1 MDAAL
6 PCQDDFT
13 DALLGNLTCN
23 GPVAIRKGALRM
35 LINLGGSSERMV
47 ETLEKLLRDL
57 QEDHRIRLL
66 AARALGRTGCKRSLQ
81 ALIQSLDDEYP
92 SVRHEAIAALG
103 RAGDRDACAAL
114 MKLLDSKSCYVRGAA
129 ARALIQISGIP
140 APEKENVDLLTRLLC
155 SGDIR
160 VKEALLRAGPPAIAA
175 LTAMLDNASF
185 STRSLASQTLALHM
199 RRIVDGLPEGR
210 CVFPW
215 IEGQG
220 IFIQSIGN
228 LYGFRITRCG
238 RETIKV
244 ENSGFDSI
252 SRALCGERPLQLAPT
267 SRSSAA
273 PAPSLNGE
281 SIKTVKLESL
291 LSEHGAC
298 GVIRMGRTLVA
309 SLARGRLA
317 IKLCMRERDEIRL
330 LHEAMMQEHLQGL
343 GLSSRLPQPLGGLF
357 RIEGL
362 PSWIEAEIGV
372 SHARAICYIAGPDY
386 FQYLSDPALPEE
398 KMKSGMASCAEDL
411 ARLAGVGM
419 IHTSLIPLFHNRER
433 TTGGD
438 CTYRWNRKLA
448 GRLDNWL
455 ESCRFPNL
463 RQSGIADLEHIEMHP
478 QISSQALQ
486 AYAGEHLFSIS
497 LVLGCYFCR
506 SESLDYKAMGLI
518 LKDCFQKYY
527 RALAGHEPEPLD
539 AVIDWDHLACRM
551 AEEMVAEHAD
561 NGIDAS
567 GGLHLGM
574 QKHLGMHNGPFPI
587 PELLRAVHIA
597 TTSAVLELQA
607 RHRIRGG

>member
-6 PCQDDFT
+6 PCKVDFA
-13 DALLGNLTCN
+13 DALLGNLICN
-23 GPVAIRKGALRM
+23 GPLSIRKDALRM
-35 LINLGGSSERMV
+35 LINLGVSGER
-47 ETLEKLLRDL
+47 TTKALEKLLKDRE
-57 QEDHRIRLL
+57 EDHRVRLL
-66 AARALGRTGCKRSLQ
+66 AARALGRTGCKRSPQ

-114 MKLLDSKSCYVRGAA
+114 MKLLDSESCYVRGAA

-140 APEKENVDLLTRLLC
+140 APEKENIELLTRLLC

-160 VKEALLRAGPPAIAA
+160 VKEALLRVGPPAIAA
-175 LTAMLDNASF
+175 LTAMLDNDSF
-185 STRSLASQTLALHM
+185 SMRSLVAQALALHV
-199 RRIVDGLPEGR
+199 RSIVDGLTEGR
-210 CVFPW
+210 CVFPR

-228 LYGFRITRCG
+228 LYSFRITRCG
-238 RETIKV
+238 REAIKV
-244 ENSGFDSI
+244 DNSGLDSI
-252 SRALCGERPLQLAPT
+252 SRTLCGEQPLQLAPT

-273 PAPSLNGE
+273 PALGPSYEGIE
-281 SIKTVKLESL
+281 TIELEGL

-298 GVIRMGRTLVA
+298 GLIRMGRTLVA
-309 SLARGRLA
+309 PLERGRLA
-317 IKLCMRERDEIRL
+317 IKFCMKDGDEIRL
-330 LHEAMMQEHLQGL
+330 RHEATMQEHLLGL
-343 GLSSRLPQPLGGLF
+343 DLSSRIPRPLGGLF

-398 KMKSGMASCAEDL
+398 MMKSGMTSCAEDL
-411 ARLAGVGM
+411 ARLAGIGM

-478 QISSQALQ
+478 RISSQALQ

-506 SESLDYKAMGLI
+506 RGSLDYKAMGLI
-518 LKDCFQKYY
+518 LRDCFQKYY
-527 RALAGHEPEPLD
+527 RVLTGHEPEPLD
-539 AVIDWDHLACRM
+539 AVIDWDHLAFRM
-551 AEEMVAEHAD
+551 AEEMGAEHAG

-567 GGLHLGM
+567 GGLCLGM
-574 QKHLGMHNGPFPI
+574 QRHLGMHNGPFPI
-587 PELLRAVHIA
+587 PELLKAVHIA

-607 RHRIRGG
+607 RHRIKGG

>member
-1 MDAAL
+1 MDAAM
-6 PCQDDFT
+6 PGQDDTT
-13 DALLGNLTCN
+13 DALLGNLICN
-23 GPVAIRKGALRM
+23 RPIALRKDALRM
-35 LINLGGSSERMV
+35 LIDLGVSGERIAKA
-47 ETLEKLLRDL
+47 LEKLLKNQ
-57 QEDHRIRLL
+57 QEDHRVRLL
-66 AARALGRTGCKRSLQ
+66 AARALGRIGCKRSLQ

-103 RAGDRDACAAL
+103 RAGDRDTCTAL
-114 MKLLDSKSCYVRGAA
+114 TKLLDSESCYVRGAA
-129 ARALIQISGIP
+129 ARALIQIFGIP
-140 APEKENVDLLTRLLC
+140 VPGKENIELLIKLLC

-160 VKEALLRAGPPAIAA
+160 VKEALLCAGPPAAAA
-175 LTAMLDNASF
+175 LTAMLDNDSF
-185 STRSLASQTLALHM
+185 SNRSLAAQTLALHV
-199 RRIVDGLPEGR
+199 RRIVDGLPPGR

-228 LYGFRITRCG
+228 LYSFRIIRCG
-238 RETIKV
+238 REAIKV

-252 SRALCGERPLQLAPT
+252 SRTLCGEQPLQLAPT

-273 PAPSLNGE
+273 PALGPSYEGIE
-281 SIKTVKLESL
+281 TIELEGL

-298 GVIRMGRTLVA
+298 GLIRMGRTLVA
-309 SLARGRLA
+309 PLERGRLA
-317 IKLCMRERDEIRL
+317 IKFCMKDGDEIRL
-330 LHEAMMQEHLQGL
+330 LHEAMMQKRLQEL
-343 GLSSRLPQPLGGLF
+343 GLSSRLPKPLGGLF

-362 PSWIEAEIGV
+362 PSWIEAELGV
-372 SHARAICYIAGPDY
+372 SRARAICYIAGPDY
-386 FQYLSDPALPEE
+386 FEYLSDPALPEE
-398 KMKSGMASCAEDL
+398 EMRSGMASCAEDL
-411 ARLAGVGM
+411 ARLAGTGM

-455 ESCRFPNL
+455 DSCRFPNL
-463 RQSGIADLEHIEMHP
+463 RQSGIADLEHIEQHCE
-478 QISSQALQ
+478 ISSQALQ

-506 SESLDYKAMGLI
+506 RGSLDYKAMSQV

-527 RALAGHEPEPLD
+527 RALTGYEPEPLD
-539 AVIDWDHLACRM
+539 AGIDWDHLACRM
-551 AEEMVAEHAD
+551 AEEMGAEHAS

-587 PELLRAVHIA
+587 PELLKAVHIA

-607 RHRIRGG
+607 RHRIRAG

>member
-6 PCQDDFT
+6 PRKDDFA
-13 DALLGNLTCN
+13 DALLGNLICN
-23 GPVAIRKGALRM
+23 GPTAIRKDALRM
-35 LINLGGSSERMV
+35 LINLGVSDER
-47 ETLEKLLRDL
+47 TSKALEKLLKDRQD
-57 QEDHRIRLL
+57 DHRIRLL
-66 AARALGRTGCKRSLQ
+66 AARALGCIGCKRSLQ

-92 SVRHEAIAALG
+92 SVRHEVIAALG
-103 RAGDRDACAAL
+103 RAGDRDVCAAL
-114 MKLLDSKSCYVRGAA
+114 MKLLDSESCYVRGAT

-140 APEKENVDLLTRLLC
+140 APEKENIELLTRLLC

-160 VKEALLRAGPPAIAA
+160 VKEALLRVGPPAIAA
-175 LTAMLDNASF
+175 LTTMLDNDSF
-185 STRSLASQTLALHM
+185 SNRSLAAQTLALHV
-199 RRIVDGLPEGR
+199 RRIVDGLPPGR

-228 LYGFRITRCG
+228 LYSFRIIRCG
-238 RETIKV
+238 REAIKV
-244 ENSGFDSI
+244 DNSGFDSI
-252 SRALCGERPLQLAPT
+252 SRTLCGEQPLQLAPT

-273 PAPSLNGE
+273 PALGPSYEGIE
-281 SIKTVKLESL
+281 TIELEGL

-298 GVIRMGRTLVA
+298 GLIRMGRTLVA
-309 SLARGRLA
+309 PLERGRLA
-317 IKLCMRERDEIRL
+317 IKFCMKDGDEIRL
-330 LHEAMMQEHLQGL
+330 LHEAMMQKRLQEL
-343 GLSSRLPQPLGGLF
+343 GLSSRLPKPLGGLF

-362 PSWIEAEIGV
+362 PSWIEAELGV
-372 SHARAICYIAGPDY
+372 SRARAICYIAGPDY
-386 FQYLSDPALPEE
+386 FEYLSDPALPEE
-398 KMKSGMASCAEDL
+398 EMRSGMASCAEDL
-411 ARLAGVGM
+411 ARLAGTGM

-455 ESCRFPNL
+455 DSCRFPNL
-463 RQSGIADLEHIEMHP
+463 RQSGIADLEHIEQHCE
-478 QISSQALQ
+478 ISSQALQ

-506 SESLDYKAMGLI
+506 RESLDYKAMSQV

-527 RALAGHEPEPLD
+527 RALTGYEPEPLD
-539 AVIDWDHLACRM
+539 AGIDWDHLACRM
-551 AEEMVAEHAD
+551 AEEMGAEHAS

-587 PELLRAVHIA
+587 PELLKAVHIA

-607 RHRIRGG
+607 RHRIRAG